1 MNFLINVKRIIPLL
15 FGCLFFFSTTVSAQQ
30 NSVSG
35 LVNDSRG
42 ESIIGVNVTV
52 RGTTNGTVTDVNG
65 SYELSG
71 IENGST
77 LVFSFIGFTTQE
89 ILFTGQETINVLLK
103 EDFEILD
110 EIVVIGYGSVRKED
124 LTGSVSVVKPDLGGR
139 GMAPNPQDVLV
150 GKIPGVQVVTSGGS
164 PSGGA
169 TIRIRGGSSLSA
181 NNDPLIVIDGI
192 PLNGGPGG
200 VGNMLS
206 TINPTDIES
215 FTVLKD
221 ASATAIYGSRASN
234 GVILITTRKGEGNR
248 LKITYDGNISVSQ
261 RKNEVDVLDGDQFR
275 SFINETFSGLSN
287 ENEVVSKLGNANT
300 DWQDQI
306 FQNTLNTEH
315 NLGFMGNLNNVMPYR
330 VSLGYTNIDGILKT
344 SNMERYT
351 GSFSLNPKFFNDH
364 LSVNVNGRG
373 MSISNRFADQGA
385 IGAAI
390 AMDPTQEVYDED
402 SPYGGYWS
410 WVGNDGKV
418 LNVSTKNPL
427 SLLEMRNDES
437 DGYQIMGNA
446 QFDYK
451 LHFFPDVNLNLNLG
465 MDYSNTSG
473 ENFTPHFAPAEANS
487 GGYRNNWN
495 NERKNSLLDF
505 YAQYK
510 KDMDFMSSSLNV
522 MGGYSWQHFWW
533 EDSNLAVRT
542 APDKMDGDG
551 NPEVI
556 EDNLA
561 FAQEYYLLSFFGR
574 VNWNMYNKY
583 LLTFTLRQDGSSRFN
598 EDNRWGI
605 FPSVAL
611 AWRVNQESFLES
623 FDQLSNLK
631 LRLGWGVTGQ
641 QDVGGVY
648 PAIRVYQNSVGEA
661 ANYYRDGAWTG
672 FMKPLS
678 YNTDLKWESTT
689 TWNAGVDYGFF
700 NNRISGSVDVYYR
713 ETKDLFNAEVKVA
726 AGSNFS
732 EYVVANVGTLEN
744 IGTEFS
750 VNFVPISTHEWEWE
764 AGFNFAYNKNKI
776 TALTLSGSD
785 AMNRFGNTG
794 GDGGFNLQA
803 HSVGNPHSMY
813 YVYEQVYDE
822 TGKPIEGMYVD
833 RNNDGQINEDDL
845 YLYNKFTPDWN
856 IGFNTK
862 VSWKAWDLSLASHGS
877 LGNYNYNAIAAN
889 SAELSPARVY
899 ANEFLSNRHNSA
911 FDTNFQIKRVLSDY
925 YVQDASFFRI
935 DNITLGYSFKKLFL
949 QKLNGRVYA
958 SVQNPI
964 VFTNYKG
971 LDPEVFG
978 GVDNNFYPRPITTL
992 FGLSLNF

>member
-1 MNFLINVKRIIPLL
+1 MRFLLNLKRIIPLL
-15 FGCLFFFSTTVSAQQ
+15 FGLIFFCSTDATAQQ
-30 NSVSG
+30 SAVSG
-35 LVNDSRG
+35 VVVDSKG
-42 ESIIGVNVTV
+42 ETVIGVNVV
-52 RGTTNGTVTDVNG
+52 VKGTNLGAITDVNG
-65 SYELSG
+65 SFSLPAVET
-71 IENGST
+71 GST
-77 LVFSFIGFTTQE
+77 LVFSFIGFTNQE
-89 ILFTGQETINVLLK
+89 IVFTGQPSIEVVMV

-110 EIVVIGYGSVRKED
+110 EIVIIGYGSVKKDD
-124 LTGSVSVVKPDLGGR
+124 LTGSVSVVKPDLDGR

-150 GKIPGVQVVTSGGS
+150 GKIPGVQVVSSGGS

-181 NNDPLIVIDGI
+181 NNDPLIVVDGI

-234 GVILITTRKGEGNR
+234 GVILITTRKGVGSKLR
-248 LKITYDGNISVSQ
+248 ITYDGNVSMSQ
-261 RKNEVDVLDGDQFR
+261 RKNEIDVLNGDEFR
-275 SFINETFSGLSN
+275 AFISETFSGLSN
-287 ENEVVSKLGNANT
+287 EAEVIGKLGSSNT

-306 FQNTLNTEH
+306 FRTSINTEH
-315 NLGFMGNLNNVMPYR
+315 NLSFTGSLNDAMPYR
-330 VSLGYTNIDGILKT
+330 VSLGYTDINGILKT
-344 SNMERYT
+344 SQMERYT
-351 GSFSLNPKFFNDH
+351 GSFSLNPKFFDDH
-364 LSVNVNGRG
+364 LSVNVNGRA

-385 IGAAI
+385 IGAAVS
-390 AMDPTQEVYDED
+390 MDPTQEVYDES

-410 WVGNDGKV
+410 WLGNDGKV

-427 SLLEMRNDES
+427 SLLEMRNDGSE
-437 DGYQIMGNA
+437 GYQVMGNA

-451 LHFFPDVNLNLNLG
+451 LHFFPDLSFNLNLG
-465 MDYSNTSG
+465 MDYSDTTG
-473 ENFTPHFAPAEANS
+473 ENFTPHTAPAQANS
-487 GGYRNNWN
+487 GGYKNGWN

-505 YAQYK
+505 YGQYK
-510 KDMDFMSSSLNV
+510 KDVNFLESSLDV

-533 EDSNLAVRT
+533 EDSNMAVRT
-542 APDKMDGDG
+542 APEMMDGEG

-556 EDNLA
+556 EDNA
-561 FAQEYYLLSFFGR
+561 PFAQEYYLVSFFGR
-574 VNWNMYNKY
+574 INWNMYEKY

-598 EDNRWGI
+598 TDNRWGL
-605 FPSVAL
+605 FPAVAA
-611 AWRVNQESFLES
+611 AWRVNQESFLDS

-631 LRLGWGVTGQ
+631 LRLGWGITGQ

-678 YNTDLKWESTT
+678 YNSDLKWESTT
-689 TWNAGVDYGFF
+689 TWNAGIDYGFL
-700 NNRISGSVDVYYR
+700 NNRISGAVDVYYR
-713 ETKDLFNAEVKVA
+713 ETKDLFNAEVKVP

-732 EYVVANVGTLEN
+732 EFVVANVGTLEN
-744 IGTEFS
+744 LGTEFS
-750 VNFVPISTHEWEWE
+750 INFVPVSNNEWKWE

-776 TALTLSGSD
+776 TALTLSGSE

-794 GDGGFNLQA
+794 GDGGFNLLA
-803 HSVGNPHSMY
+803 HSVGHPHSMY

-822 TGKPIEGMYVD
+822 AGKPIEGMYVD

-856 IGFNTK
+856 LGFNTK
-862 VSWKAWDLSLASHGS
+862 VSWKAWDLSMTSHGS
-877 LGNYNYNAIAAN
+877 LGNHNYNAVAAN
-889 SAELSPARVY
+889 GSELAPARVY
-899 ANEFLSNRHNSA
+899 ANEFLGNRHSSA

-935 DNITLGYSFKKLFL
+935 DNITLGYSFEHLFF

-992 FGLSLNF
+992 VGLSLNF